1 MNLKQFT
8 LILACLLATTVAF
21 AQNVRVTGQVKDA
34 QSGEPVSFV
43 TVIQQGTGNA
53 VSADADGRYTINV
66 PANATLRFSSVG
78 YEEILVDV
86 AGRSVVDAVMKSD
99 NVLQEAVVS
108 ALGITRAAKS
118 LTYAEQVVSAEEIA
132 GNRSSNM
139 ITALAGKASGVTVT
153 QSAAGMG
160 GSAKVSIRG
169 YRSVRSG
176 SNEPLYIIN
185 GVPMSSGGSVAGDT
199 YGSGGRASFDDGD
212 GIGNINPDD
221 IESITIL
228 KGASA
233 SALYGTQA
241 ANGVI
246 LITTKK
252 GAVGQTRVSFNST
265 TSFDNAAYGH
275 ELQSSY
281 GHDSSWKSWGS
292 KISNGTIA
300 ADNFFNTAYTL
311 NNTIAVQGGSEKN
324 QTYFSYGNTTA
335 NSILGNTSKLS
346 RHNISFRNTTKF
358 SDKVSLDVN
367 AQYIRQYVKNRPTTG
382 GIYLNPLMGVYH
394 FPADMNL
401 SEYKE
406 HFERYDMERNM
417 MVENWYKP
425 ITTNDDENPYWL
437 LNRTITEQWRDRAMG
452 SATLRWDI
460 SPKVYIQGRGSVDYS
475 ASRLEYKAYASTNPG
490 AIKSN
495 NGQYVTGKYTS
506 LTAYADF
513 LAGYKDKWGDFGFNA
528 TVGAS
533 VNYDEDSDL
542 EINSRGGGGELQYA
556 NIFTINNM
564 TVRAADQ
571 GFYQKEL
578 IGVFATATLSFKDW
592 LFLDVTGRNDWSS
605 TLAFS
610 KSFKSGFF
618 YPSVGLSA
626 ILSDAFRM
634 PDWVDLLKV
643 RASYAVVGND
653 LPSRRTNPLGE
664 VGENG
669 SIISNTTA
677 PFGELKPELS
687 ASFEAGFD
695 ARFFNNRL
703 SLDFEYYKTNTRNQ
717 IFSLDAPS
725 GSGYSTYYVNS
736 GNIQNQGIEATLGFV
751 PVETRNFTWKSQI
764 NFGLNRNK
772 VIALNEEIKTF
783 VINESTN
790 HGYALKLVE
799 GGSYGDLYVRR
810 FARDDNGNLLVD
822 DKGLP
827 YKESGEFTY
836 IGNTE
841 AKCTAGW
848 NNSLQI
854 GDFSVNFLVD
864 ARFGGIALDATQAD
878 IDGYGT
884 SAYTAKCREQGFVE
898 YEGKKF
904 NDVEAFFSRVGGYE
918 GITEFY
924 VYDATNIRLREASIG
939 YSLPKK
945 VLGNKFI
952 KDLTIS
958 FVGRNLFFFYK
969 NIPYDPDTLLDTDG
983 HYQGFNFYGMP
994 ATRSLGF
1001 NIKVTF

>member
-1 MNLKQFT
+1 MKIKQFI
-8 LILACLLATTVAF
+8 LILACMLMASAAF
-21 AQNVRVTGQVKDA
+21 AQNINVTGQVKDA
-34 QSGEPVSFV
+34 QTGEPVSFV

-53 VSADADGRYTINV
+53 VSADADGRYSISV

-78 YEEILVDV
+78 YEEILVEV
-86 AGRSVVDAVMKSD
+86 AGRNVVDAVMKSD

-118 LTYAEQVVSAEEIA
+118 LTYAEQVVNADEIA
-132 GNRSSNM
+132 GNRATNM

-169 YRSVRSG
+169 FRSVNSG
-176 SNEPLYIIN
+176 NQPLYIIN
-185 GVPMSSGGSVAGDT
+185 GVPMSSGADMYGDT
-199 YGSGGRASFDDGD
+199 YGSGGMASADNGD

-252 GAVGQTRVSFNST
+252 GTKGQTRVTFNST
-265 TSFDNAAYGH
+265 TNFENAAYRH

-281 GHDSSWKSWGS
+281 GHDDSWRSWGS
-292 KISNGTIA
+292 KISNGVVA
-300 ADNFFNTAYTL
+300 ADNYFETAHTL
-311 NNTIAVQGGSEKN
+311 NNSLSIQGGNERN
-324 QTYFSYGNTTA
+324 QTYLSYGNTTA
-335 NSILGNTSKLS
+335 NSILGNSSKLS

-358 SDKVSLDVN
+358 WDNVTLDVN
-367 AQYIRQYVKNRPTTG
+367 AQYIRQYTKNRPTNG
-382 GIYLNPLMGVYH
+382 GLYHNPVMSVYH
-394 FPADMNL
+394 FPADLNL
-401 SEYKE
+401 NEYKE
-406 HFERYDMERNM
+406 HFEVYDMDRNL
-417 MVENWYKP
+417 MVQNWFKP
-425 ITTNDDENPYWL
+425 ITANDDENPYWIT
-437 LNRTITEQWRDRAMG
+437 NRIINEQWRDRAMG

-460 SPKVYIQGRGSVDYS
+460 SPKVYVQGRASVDYS
-475 ASRLEYKAYASTNPG
+475 ARRQEYKAFATTTPSVIN
-490 AIKSN
+490 SE
-495 NGQYVTGKYTS
+495 NGQYVTGKRTS
-506 LTAYADF
+506 MTAYADF

-533 VNYDEDSDL
+533 INYDESTNTTL
-542 EINSRGGGGELQYA
+542 NSRNGGGELKYA

-571 GFYQKEL
+571 SWYRGEL
-578 IGVFATATLSFKDW
+578 IGVFATATLSFRDW

-610 KSFKSGFF
+610 QSFKSGFF

-634 PDWVDLLKV
+634 PEWVDLLKV

-653 LPSRRTNPLGE
+653 LPSRITNPLGS
-664 VGENG
+664 VSASGAV
-669 SIISNTTA
+669 SSNTTA

-717 IFSLDAPS
+717 LFELDAPA

-736 GNIQNQGIEATLGFV
+736 GNIQNQGFEATLGFV
-751 PVETRNFTWKSQI
+751 PVETRNFTWKSQV
-764 NFGLNRNK
+764 NVGLNRNK
-772 VIALNEEIKTF
+772 VIALNDDIQTF
-783 VINESTN
+783 VVNDATN
-790 HGYALKLVE
+790 HGYAVKLTE
-799 GGSYGDLYVRR
+799 GGSFGDLFVRR
-810 FARDDNGNLLVD
+810 FARDDSGKLLLD

-836 IGNTE
+836 IGNTQ
-841 AKCTAGW
+841 AKMTAGW
-848 NNSLQI
+848 SNSFQI
-854 GDFSVNFLVD
+854 GDFNVNFLID
-864 ARFGGIALDATQAD
+864 ARFGGVALDATQAD

-884 SAYTAKCREQGFVE
+884 SAYSAKCREQGYVE
-898 YEGKKF
+898 YEGHQFK
-904 NDVEAFFSRVGGYE
+904 DVEAFFNRVGGFE
-918 GITEFY
+918 GINEFY
-924 VYDATNIRLREASIG
+924 VYDATNVRLREASIG

-945 VLGNKFI
+945 LLGDKFI

-958 FVGRNLFFFYK
+958 FVGRNLFFLYK
-969 NIPYDPDTLLDTDG
+969 NIPYDPDSLLDIDG
-983 HYQGFNFYGMP
+983 RFEGFSFYGMP
-994 ATRSLGF
+994 TTRSLGF